1 MARAMTDEEAA
12 LACPLESHADALVP
26 VPVDGHVAEQRR
38 RRRSRIRSLSDMP
51 QLFEDEAS
59 DAPAPAPLRP
69 TEAQRADARHRSR
82 RSFNDFEAMRGGFDA
97 PRPRSQSRLGE
108 QELGTAELSQCEA
121 TLRELAAPA
130 DAGAAAGF
138 AATISHLRAYVV
150 GAQLGGAATLRS
162 LLERITGFAKD
173 FTACDAATLYLA
185 DDRDET
191 ALVMRMSTN
200 WDAKNAARAIRIRAG
215 QGLAGMTMMEQRPA
229 RLDDAYESK
238 YFQARYDR
246 ESGYVTRSVLCV
258 PLLIRRD
265 GAAPFLLG
273 VLQCLNKLAPAAE
286 EQLGDSMNFDE
297 SEAPREVL
305 IVRDGKNG
313 ASRDIAVTPFTADDE
328 AGLCGVA
335 AAATGVIEKVR
346 ALDKALRASQLA
358 NARRPSQP
366 VWKPNLQPDFNVSV
380 IERFGPDSFAVLRE
394 LDESDRFVQK

>member
-200 WDAKNAARAIRIRAG
+200 WDARNAAKAIRIRAG

-238 YFQARYDR
+238 LEAADFGLPSPKRPPRPLNVPELGKPTNRAALSKAARADR
-246 ESGYVTRSVLCV
+246 VATWTPVIVNPGVHAKDKNQFV
-258 PLLIRRD
+258 P
-265 GAAPFLLG
+265 
-273 VLQCLNKLAPAAE
+273 
-286 EQLGDSMNFDE
+286 
-297 SEAPREVL
+297 
-305 IVRDGKNG
+305 
-313 ASRDIAVTPFTADDE
+313 
-328 AGLCGVA
+328 
-335 AAATGVIEKVR
+335 
-346 ALDKALRASQLA
+346 A
-358 NARRPSQP
+358 NQR
-366 VWKPNLQPDFNVSV
+366 
-380 IERFGPDSFAVLRE
+380 
-394 LDESDRFVQK
+394 